1 MLKVGDLIDGKYK
14 ILNEIGRGGMS
25 TVYLAINEKANKPWA
40 VKEVRKNGISN
51 RELVK
56 QSLMVEI
63 NLLKKLKHKGLPSI
77 VDIIDQQDN
86 YLIVMDY
93 IEGITLENIEIE
105 TADDAYLQVENAT
118 DIVIDGKAYD
128 KISERR
134 LLTQN

>member
-56 QSLMVEI
+56 QKVFMVEI

-93 IEGITLENIEIE
+93 IEGRPLWKLSCRKRVCSHRKKVVDMGNS
-105 TADDAYLQVENAT
+105 AM
-118 DIVIDGKAYD
+118 
-128 KISERR
+128 
-134 LLTQN
+134 

>member
-93 IEGITLENIEIE
+93 IEGITLENIMQEEGVQPQEKVVDWAIQLC
-105 TADDAYLQVENAT
+105 DVLHYLH
-118 DIVIDGKAYD
+118 K
-128 KISERR
+128 R
-134 LLTQN
+134 

>member
-63 NLLKKLKHKGLPSI
+63 NLLKKL
-77 VDIIDQQDN
+77 
-86 YLIVMDY
+86 
-93 IEGITLENIEIE
+93 
-105 TADDAYLQVENAT
+105 
-118 DIVIDGKAYD
+118 
-128 KISERR
+128 
-134 LLTQN
+134 